1 MLLRNTKALINVYL
15 SAHKALINVYFEL
28 EAHLDHKMEYRA
40 RLGIA
45 SINITPRFV
54 LMRG

>member
-1 MLLRNTKALINVYL
+1 MLLRMKLCT
-15 SAHKALINVYFEL
+15 AHKALINVYFEL